1 MNTKINLKDKL
12 SKFKDHW
19 SPKIIARINDYEFKL
34 VKIKGDFV
42 WHSHKD
48 TDEAFIVLDGSMSI
62 NLKDDIVNLSKG
74 DMYVV
79 PKGVQH
85 KPFSKDECNIMII
98 EPKGVRN
105 TGEKRGEL
113 TSENDIWI

>member
-1 MNTKINLKDKL
+1 MSTKINLEEKF
-12 SKFKDHW
+12 SKFQDHW
-19 SPKIIARINDYEFKL
+19 SPKVIAQMNNYQFKL
-34 VKIKGDFV
+34 VKIEGEFT
-42 WHSHKD
+42 WHNHED
-48 TDEAFIVLDGSMSI
+48 TDEVFIVIEGSMSI
-62 NLKDDIVNLSKG
+62 KMKDNTVHLSKG
-74 DMYVV
+74 EMYVV